1 MTVVPLHADNPGPM
15 TGAGNWTYLVPGR
28 SAVLIDAGVGR
39 AAHLEALSAHVPDGP
54 ALVVVTHAHP
64 DHISGAPALATR
76 WPAAR
81 FAKLPWP
88 RCDGT
93 MPWEALADG
102 DVVPTGEGDLLVV
115 HTPGHAPDHI
125 ALWHAA
131 SRTVFTGDL
140 LVKGGSVV
148 IPASAGGVLA
158 DYLRS
163 LERLAAL
170 PIRRALPGHGPAID
184 DPLSLIAQYLAHRRE
199 REAQVLEA
207 LGTQPLSVA
216 AIATR
221 IYTGLDPALVP
232 QAQDSVLA
240 HLVKL
245 EGEGVALRDGAGWR
259 RHA

>member
-1 MTVVPLHADNPGPM
+1 MNVVPLHADNPGPM

-39 AAHLEALSAHVPDGP
+39 AAHLEAVSAHVPGGP

-88 RCDGT
+88 QRDGT
-93 MPWEALADG
+93 TPWGTLADG
-102 DVVPTGEGDLLVV
+102 DVVPTDEGDLLVV

-140 LVKGGSVV
+140 LVAGSTVV
-148 IPASAGGVLA
+148 IPASHSG
-158 DYLRS
+158 S
-163 LERLAAL
+163 LAAYL
-170 PIRRALPGHGPAID
+170 ASLGRIAALAPSRALPAHGPPIE
-184 DPLSLIAQYLAHRRE
+184 DPAALIAHYLAHRAQRE
-199 REAQVLEA
+199 GQVLDA
-207 LGTQPLSVA
+207 LQAGAHTVEEMA
-216 AIATR
+216 AR
-221 IYTGLDPALVP
+221 IYPDLADALMP
-232 QAQDSVLA
+232 QARDSIRA
-240 HLVKL
+240 HLQKL
-245 EGEGVALRDGAGWR
+245 LDESSVRHEAGRWYSSR
-259 RHA
+259 